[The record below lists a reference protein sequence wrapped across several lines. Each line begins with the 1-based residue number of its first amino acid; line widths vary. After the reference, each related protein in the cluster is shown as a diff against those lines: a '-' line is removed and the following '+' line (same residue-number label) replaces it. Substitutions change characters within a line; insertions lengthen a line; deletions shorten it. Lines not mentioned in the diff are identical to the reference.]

1 MRARYASFAI
11 AFLAVLGAVAAVAV
25 LVRTNAG
32 PQPPRAAAPAAATTT
47 AAARATAA
55 AAAAPAPTPTA
66 TAAASATATVTAAAT
81 PVPARYDRLDS
92 TGAVTAD
99 GSWAFLD
106 AGGASGASGSSRTPS
121 VLTTWEGLRGSVATL
136 RIHENDASG
145 ASQATAWG
153 EVEAG
158 DFIEWRKSGDCW
170 VRYRVTAAP
179 VRPAS
184 GSSRWEFP
192 AKWSAYAATGAGCTG
207 AVGAST
213 GFRTD
218 GDAPSVIRPS
228 DVTAPV
234 RHGPFLLH
242 PPDWT
247 GALEAPSP
255 LPGAAAGD
263 TAPLYTTDLAVA
275 RRIPLWRDPAL
286 PAGWWFNNAETGTDG
301 SPVNGY
307 RATYAN
313 ELGYFGVRINVYR
326 LEGWPTPRRA
336 TDNPDGG
343 VREARTID
351 GRWAVV
357 EYAPPGR
364 PQLLSTKVEVFDEA
378 TGVMYVVKGQDRNM
392 LGSNLDPVIAIA
404 RSLYRAPAR

>member
-11 AFLAVLGAVAAVAV
+11 AFLVVLGAAAAVAAA
-25 LVRTNAG
+25 LRPGAG
-32 PQPPRAAAPAAATTT
+32 PQPPEAAAPAAAIAT
-47 AAARATAA
+47 ATAPAPTATATAA
-55 AAAAPAPTPTA
+55 ATPTA
-66 TAAASATATVTAAAT
+66 TATATPGTATPTPAVTVTPTAAAT
-81 PVPARYDRLDS
+81 PAPVRYDRLDA
-92 TGAVTAD
+92 TGAVATA
-99 GSWAFLD
+99 GSWAFLGAD
-106 AGGASGASGSSRTPS
+106 GG
-121 VLTTWEGLRGSVATL
+121 VLATWEGLRGSVATL
-136 RIHENDASG
+136 RIHRNDASG

-158 DFIEWRKSGDCW
+158 DFIEWRKAGDCW

-179 VRPAS
+179 TRPAA

-213 GFRTD
+213 GFRAD

-255 LPGAAAGD
+255 LPGAAAGGAQA
-263 TAPLYTTDLAVA
+263 APASFYTTDIAVA
-275 RRIPLWRDPAL
+275 RGHPLWREPTL
-286 PAGWWFNNAETGTDG
+286 PAGWRFNDAGAGGE
-301 SPVNGY
+301 SYPVSGY
-307 RATYAN
+307 EATYAN
-313 ELGYFGVRINVYR
+313 ERGFFGAMITVYR
-326 LEGWPTPRRA
+326 VKDWPHPRRA
-336 TDNPDGG
+336 TDNGQG
-343 VREARTID
+343 IREARTID

-357 EYAPPGR
+357 EYTPPGR
-364 PQLLSTKVEVFDEA
+364 PQLLETQVEVFDEA
-378 TGVMYVVKGQDRNM
+378 TGTLYIVWGLDRNM
-392 LGSNLDPVIAIA
+392 RGSNLDPVIEIA
-404 RSLYRAPAR
+404 RSLYRTPAR